1 MSGQVARMV
10 ERKLCTELGS
20 ENLKCKAQLAESDV
34 LGR

>member
-1 MSGQVARMV
+1 MKGQVARMV

-20 ENLKCKAQLAESDV
+20 ENLKCKIQLAGPNV